1 MTDVRQ
7 GDSRDPGRR
16 DHGVFGAGYIEAR
29 RDAMLGDL
37 VATMERLHRRRRIR
51 RRLVTSAAVLA
62 LAAGSTWL
70 IASQQ
75 TTPVTPA
82 EDRVVTTPAESNGPI
97 IRRVGLHRTGRIHS
111 VDDDELI
118 ARLAEI
124 DRPTGLIRSEGRV
137 WLTESVVDEDLP
149 PEES

>member
-1 MTDVRQ
+1 MTDIRQ
-7 GDSRDPGRR
+7 DDSRHPAHR
-16 DHGVFGAGYIEAR
+16 DHGVFDAGHIEAR

-37 VATMERLHRRRRIR
+37 VVTMERLHRRRRIR

-70 IASQQ
+70 IASQR
-75 TTPVTPA
+75 TTPVMPDEHRVLTPPGST
-82 EDRVVTTPAESNGPI
+82 VPI

-111 VDDDELI
+111 IDDDELI
-118 ARLAEI
+118 TRLAEI
-124 DRPTGLIRSEGRV
+124 DRPTGLVRSEGRV
-137 WLTESVVDEDLP
+137 WLTESVVDEDLS

>member
-1 MTDVRQ
+1 MTDIRQ
-7 GDSRDPGRR
+7 DDSRHPGRR

-37 VATMERLHRRRRIR
+37 VVTMERLHRRRRIR
-51 RRLVTSAAVLA
+51 RRLVTTAAVLT

-70 IASQQ
+70 IASQR
-75 TTPVTPA
+75 TTPVMPDQ
-82 EDRVVTTPAESNGPI
+82 DRVLPTPPGSNVPI

-111 VDDDELI
+111 IDDDELI
-118 ARLAEI
+118 TRLAEI
-124 DRPTGLIRSEGRV
+124 DRPTGLVRSEGRV
-137 WLTESVVDEDLP
+137 WLTESVVDEDLS